1 MLFSIIALDYA
12 KEEVSEIDLN
22 DLLEDTRLN
31 FSYFSEPLLNIF
43 AKFYLALSY
52 LFNKDCSFKRLGFLE
67 KKLLFFEDC

>member
-52 LFNKDCSFKRLGFLE
+52 LFNKD
-67 KKLLFFEDC
+67 